1 MENQDSQSENRQTS
15 QPQQSLENFLSAR
28 MRWVLNLIPAALQ
41 PNLESQATH
50 MECWVNIIDEIGRD
64 KFSVALKKAA
74 ENSEYFPVPA
84 RIRKFAGISE
94 EQQADAGAQ
103 AAWIF
108 IRKYISQWGS
118 TGDPH
123 YRGKGPEF
131 PPALAP
137 RIAHAVRY
145 VGGLQAIE
153 YAPEKELPWIQKRFM
168 EAWSEFPN
176 TSEALLALESAEP
189 VRRLPA
195 GGNEHMRALMT
206 AIRESGGVKG
216 MPQ

>member
-1 MENQDSQSENRQTS
+1 
-15 QPQQSLENFLSAR
+15 
-28 MRWVLNLIPAALQ
+28 MR
-41 PNLESQATH
+41 
-50 MECWVNIIDEIGRD
+50 IIDEVGRE
-64 KFSVALKKAA
+64 KFFIALQKAG
-74 ENSEYFPVPA
+74 ENSEYFAVPA

-118 TGDPH
+118 TGEAH
-123 YRGKGPEF
+123 YRGRGREM

-153 YAPEKELPWIQKRFM
+153 YAPDDEMQWIQKRFIA
-168 EAWSEFPN
+168 AWSEFQN
-176 TSEALLALESAEP
+176 TSEALLALESAGP
-189 VRRLPA
+189 VRELSE